1 MLTKLAFKN
10 AGKSVRDY
18 AVYFFTLVLGVSV
31 FYMFN
36 SIYAQK
42 DIMVVTESLND
53 SMIAL
58 CQLLSIISV
67 FVAVVLGFLIVY
79 ANNFFIKRRK
89 KELGIYMTLGMEKSK
104 ISIILVLETLV
115 MAIAALLLGLVV
127 GIFGSQF
134 MSVFTASIFEA
145 DMSGFRFV
153 FSLDALVKSV
163 LYFAIIFV
171 VVILFNIGAINRY
184 KLIDLIYGGRKNEE
198 LKVRNIWVSIGVF
211 IVSLISLTVAY
222 ILILENGIIN
232 INHLF
237 FSSIGLGT
245 VGTLL
250 FFFSVSGML
259 IKLIQSRKNV
269 YFKNLN
275 MFVTKQ
281 LSSKINTNF
290 VSISVVC
297 IVLLL
302 VIGIF
307 SCGYSVQNSFSNEL
321 RENIKYDFSLYGD
334 SSFETTIYES
344 LPEDVKAQ
352 DITWQEYS
360 IYHSGEKLHYSDF
373 PLNFSSG
380 LTNMREES
388 LSFMLLSDYNKMLEM
403 QQEKGITLGKEEY
416 LILAPNEFF
425 QDTARQ
431 FCEKNMLLPLFDGVT
446 LKPMDNTVSRIM
458 TDNQGFGGIY
468 FVVSDCYEQQIKN
481 LSDTSNRIL
490 NINCKSDEQ
499 ASQVKASLEKQ
510 NDDDGN
516 SKAYYYFDSKQG
528 IYENSVGTKAIIS
541 FLAIY
546 LGIVFMISCAAILA
560 IQQLSEAADNKSRYE
575 LLHKLGTDKN
585 MIYKALFKQILCYF
599 LMPLLLAVV
608 HSIVGI
614 TAANEVIKIFG
625 HIDVTKNIIVTAC
638 VIIGIYGAYFGLTY
652 MGSKSIISK

>member
-42 DIMVVTESLND
+42 DIMEVTETQND

-127 GIFGSQF
+127 GVFGSQF

-153 FSLDALVKSV
+153 FSVDGLVKSV

-171 VVILFNIGAINRY
+171 VVILFNIVAINRY

-198 LKVRNIWVSIGVF
+198 LKVRNIWVSIGIFV
-211 IVSLISLTVAY
+211 VSLISLAVAY
-222 ILILENGIIN
+222 ILILKNGMVN
-232 INHLF
+232 INALF
-237 FSSIGLGT
+237 FTSIGLGT
-245 VGTLL
+245 LGTLL
-250 FFFSVSGML
+250 FFFSISGML

-269 YFKNLN
+269 YYKNLN

-307 SCGYSVQNSFSNEL
+307 SCGYSVQNSFSTQL
-321 RENIKYDFSLYGD
+321 RENIIYDFSLYGD

-344 LPEDVKAQ
+344 LPEDVKQQ

-360 IYHSGEKLHYSDF
+360 IYSSEEKLHYSDF
-373 PLNFSSG
+373 PLDFSSG
-380 LTNMREES
+380 FFDMGKES
-388 LSFMLLSDYNKMLEM
+388 LSIVLLSDYNKMLEM
-403 QQEKGITLGKEEY
+403 QQKQGIALGEEEY
-416 LILAPNEFF
+416 LILAPNELF

-431 FCEKNMLLPLFDGVT
+431 FCEKNISLPLFDGVT
-446 LKPMDNTVSRIM
+446 LSPTDNTVSRII

-468 FVVSDCYEQQIKN
+468 FVVSDCYEQQIKE
-481 LSDTSNRIL
+481 LSDSSNRIL

-510 NDDDGN
+510 NDDN
-516 SKAYYYFDSKQG
+516 KAYYYYQSKQG
-528 IYENSVGTKAIIS
+528 IYENAVGTKAIVA

-608 HSIVGI
+608 HSVVGI
-614 TAANEVIKIFG
+614 TAANEVIKVFG
-625 HIDVTKNIIVTAC
+625 RIDVTKNIIVTAC
-638 VIIGIYGAYFGLTY
+638 VIIGVYGAYFGLTY

>member
-42 DIMVVTESLND
+42 DIMVVTETQND
-53 SMIAL
+53 SMVAL

-104 ISIILVLETLV
+104 ISVILVLETLV

-153 FSLDALVKSV
+153 FSVDALVKSV

-198 LKVRNIWVSIGVF
+198 LKVRNIWVSIAIF
-211 IVSLISLTVAY
+211 CVSLIFLAAAY
-222 ILILENGIIN
+222 YLILKNGMVN
-232 INHLF
+232 INALF

-245 VGTLL
+245 MGTLL
-250 FFFSVSGML
+250 FFFSVSGIL

-269 YFKNLN
+269 YYKNLN

-307 SCGYSVQNSFSNEL
+307 SCGYSVQNSFSAQL
-321 RENIKYDFSLYGD
+321 RENIIYDFSLYGD

-344 LPEDVKAQ
+344 LPEDVKQQ

-360 IYHSGEKLHYSDF
+360 IYNSGEKLHYSDF
-373 PLNFSSG
+373 PLDFSSSFID
-380 LTNMREES
+380 MSEES
-388 LSFMLLSDYNKMLEM
+388 LSIMLLSDYNKMLEM
-403 QQEKGITLGKEEY
+403 QQKQGIALGEEEY
-416 LILAPNEFF
+416 LILAPNELF

-431 FCEKNMLLPLFDGVT
+431 FCEKNISLPLFDGVT
-446 LKPMDNTVSRIM
+446 LKPTDNTVSRI
-458 TDNQGFGGIY
+458 TTANQGFGGIY
-468 FVVSDCYEQQIKN
+468 FVVSDCYKQQIKE
-481 LSDTSNRIL
+481 LSDTSNQIL

-499 ASQVKASLEKQ
+499 ASQVKVSLEKQ
-510 NDDDGN
+510 NDNNKG
-516 SKAYYYFDSKQG
+516 YYYFDSKQG
-528 IYENSVGTKAIIS
+528 IYENSVGTKAIVS

-608 HSIVGI
+608 HSVVGI

-625 HIDVTKNIIVTAC
+625 RIDVTKNIIVTAC
-638 VIIGIYGAYFGLTY
+638 VIIGVYGAYFGLTY

>member
-18 AVYFFTLVLGVSV
+18 AVYFFTLVLGVSI

-53 SMIAL
+53 TMIAL

-104 ISIILVLETLV
+104 ISTVLVLETLV

-127 GIFGSQF
+127 GVFGSQF

-145 DMSGFRFV
+145 DMTGFRFV
-153 FSLDALVKSV
+153 FSLDALMKSV

-171 VVILFNIGAINRY
+171 VVILFNIAAINRY

-198 LKVRNIWVSIGVF
+198 LKVRNIWVSIGIF
-211 IVSLISLTVAY
+211 CVSLVSLTASY
-222 ILILENGIIN
+222 ILILKNGMIN
-232 INHLF
+232 INNLF
-237 FSSIGLGT
+237 FSSLALGT

-250 FFFSVSGML
+250 FFFSVSGIF
-259 IKLIQSRKNV
+259 IKLIQSRKKI
-269 YFKNLN
+269 YYKNLN
-275 MFVTKQ
+275 MFVTRQ

-307 SCGYSVQNSFSNEL
+307 SCGYSVQSSFSNEL

-334 SSFETTIYES
+334 SSFETTVYES

-352 DITWQEYS
+352 DITWHEYS
-360 IYHSGEKLHYSDF
+360 IYNSGEKLHYSDF

-380 LTNMREES
+380 LINLSEDS
-388 LSFMLLSDYNKMLEM
+388 LSIILLSDYNKMLEM
-403 QQEKGITLGKEEY
+403 QQEQGITLSEEEY
-416 LILAPNEFF
+416 LILAPYEFF

-431 FCEKNMLLPLFDGVT
+431 FGVNDISLPLFDGVT
-446 LKPMDNTVSRIM
+446 LKPIDNTVSRIM
-458 TDNQGFGGIY
+458 MDIQGFGGIY
-468 FVVSDCYEQQIKN
+468 FVVSDCYEQQIKE

-510 NDDDGN
+510 IGDDDSN
-516 SKAYYYFDSKQG
+516 KAYYYFDSKQG
-528 IYENSVGTKAIIS
+528 VYENSVGVKAIVS

-585 MIYKALFKQILCYF
+585 MIYNALFKQILCYF

-608 HSIVGI
+608 HSVVGI
-614 TAANEVIKIFG
+614 TAANQVIKILG
-625 HIDVTKNIIVTAC
+625 HIDVTKNIMVTAC
-638 VIIGIYGAYFGLTY
+638 VIIGVYGAYFGLTY

>member
-18 AVYFFTLVLGVSV
+18 AVYFFTLVLGVSI

-153 FSLDALVKSV
+153 FSVDALVKSV

-171 VVILFNIGAINRY
+171 VVILFNIVAINRY
-184 KLIDLIYGGRKNEE
+184 KLIDLIYGGSKNEE
-198 LKVRNIWVSIGVF
+198 LKIRNIWVSIGIF
-211 IVSLISLTVAY
+211 AVSLISLAAAY
-222 ILILENGIIN
+222 ILILKNGIIN
-232 INHLF
+232 INALF

-250 FFFSVSGML
+250 FFFSVSGIL

-269 YFKNLN
+269 YYKNLN

-307 SCGYSVQNSFSNEL
+307 SCGYSVQDSFSSQL
-321 RENIKYDFSLYGD
+321 RENIIYDFSLYGD

-360 IYHSGEKLHYSDF
+360 VYNSGEKLHYSDF
-373 PLNFSSG
+373 PLDYSSG
-380 LTNMREES
+380 FINMGEES
-388 LSFMLLSDYNKMLEM
+388 LSIMLLSDYNKMLEM
-403 QQEKGITLGKEEY
+403 QLKQGIALGEEEY

-425 QDTARQ
+425 QDIARQ
-431 FCEKNMLLPLFDGVT
+431 FSEKNISLPLFDGVT
-446 LKPMDNTVSRIM
+446 LNPIDNTVSRIM

-468 FVVSDCYEQQIKN
+468 FVVSDCYKEQIKE
-481 LSDTSNRIL
+481 LSDTSNQIL

-499 ASQVKASLEKQ
+499 ASQVEASLEKQ
-510 NDDDGN
+510 NADDDNNKGYN
-516 SKAYYYFDSKQG
+516 YYDSKQG
-528 IYENSVGTKAIIS
+528 IYENSVGAKAIIS

-608 HSIVGI
+608 HSVVGI
-614 TAANEVIKIFG
+614 TAANEVIKVFG